1 MGKKENPIAMIEQA
15 FHAYTTAVEAKFESN
30 QRTPTTKEGKFE
42 WLNKDIQL
50 RHLVDQLEERP
61 EFSALVRETLSA
73 FRSDDRHSAR
83 KESWWRDPIHNF
95 FRRTRFYTHNFFK
108 GSDTTYDWFQRYE
121 KAFQRRSVQTTYLAP
136 LEFVEFPKPELKF
149 SGFRIRKFDRKEL
162 DEIVGNDVNRVF
174 YPHAFLDKDTLDV
187 LQEYWFIVA
196 KVEEEPRRLG
206 YLYYS
211 AADAAA
217 VKGHVYVEYTR
228 FPPAIERV
236 LARLVLFDW
245 VGNPQDQLTYS
256 GQDGLPFGFKI
267 PFVLRVGD
275 NDLQR
280 PNSAPDCSKLEE
292 SYGIQHVD
300 PHTEEEYKGRSTI
313 FNLNESRAAAFEQC
327 VQRADEFLRHLEKKK
342 HDTKLPYL
350 DTLDARWPFLKVAIG
365 NLVKAFLTEEDLEQ
379 LLWHITALEALLG
392 ERRPG
397 LTASLANKS
406 AAILGTTEKE
416 RKKWKKKFAG
426 NHDDGLYDLRSNLV
440 HGRKFKKDT
449 HRKQLFEARMM
460 AMRVTIWFVHY
471 LGDIAARINEGSWGN
486 KVPTREDFLILLDRS
501 EADRDRLSAL
511 LSNLPNGFPST
522 PDWSP

>member
-1 MGKKENPIAMIEQA
+1 MIEQA
-15 FHAYTTAVEAKFESN
+15 FHAYTKAVETKFEEK
-30 QRTPTTKEGKFE
+30 RRPPTNKGSLVE
-42 WLNKDIQL
+42 WLNRDDHL
-50 RHLVDQLEERP
+50 RALVKQLEDGH
-61 EFSALVRETLSA
+61 EFRALLEATRSE
-73 FRSDDRHSAR
+73 FRSDDWHSTKRA
-83 KESWWRDPIHNF
+83 SWWTDPVRNF
-95 FRRTRFYTHNFFK
+95 FRRTGFYTHNFFK

-149 SGFRIRKFDRKEL
+149 SGFGIRKFDRKEL

-174 YPHAFLDKDTLDV
+174 YPHAFLDKNTLDA

-245 VGNPQDQLTYS
+245 VGKPQDQLTYS

-267 PFVLRVGD
+267 PFVLRVDD

-280 PNSAPDCSKLEE
+280 PNSAPDCSKLEK

-300 PHTEEEYKGRSTI
+300 PHTEEEYKGHFTL

-327 VQRADEFLRHLEKKK
+327 VQRADECLRHLEKKK

-350 DTLDARWPFLKVAIG
+350 DTLDTRWPFLKVAIG
-365 NLVKAFLTEEDLEQ
+365 NLIKAFFTEDLEQ

-392 ERRPG
+392 EERGIRKSI
-397 LTASLANKS
+397 AKRS
-406 AAILGTTEKE
+406 AAILGTTKTE
-416 RKKWKKKFAG
+416 RKGLKKQFE
-426 NHDDGLYDLRSNLV
+426 DLYDLRCALV
-440 HGRKFKKDT
+440 HGRQFKEDV

-471 LGDIAARINEGSWGN
+471 LGEMAARIKEESWQGE
-486 KVPTREDFLILLDRS
+486 VPDREDLVILLDRRS
-501 EADRDRLSAL
+501 RNADQKRLQAIL
-511 LSNLPNGFPST
+511 NDLPTGFPAA
-522 PDWSP
+522 PDWFL

>member
-1 MGKKENPIAMIEQA
+1 MVMVEQA
-15 FHAYTTAVEAKFESN
+15 FHTYTKAVETKFKAS
-30 QRTPTTKEGKFE
+30 RRPPKTKGGSVE
-42 WLNKDIQL
+42 LRNKA
-50 RHLVDQLEERP
+50 RHLCDLVDQLEDGP
-61 EFSALVRETLSA
+61 EFSALVEKTRSA
-73 FRSDDRHSAR
+73 FHGDWHSAR

-95 FRRTRFYTHNFFK
+95 FRRTRFCTHNFFK

-136 LEFVEFPKPELKF
+136 LEFVTFPKPELNF
-149 SGFRIRKFDRKEL
+149 SGFRIRKFDRNGL

-174 YPHAFLDKDTLDV
+174 YPYAFLDKNTLDA

-196 KVEEEPRRLG
+196 KVEEEPQRLG

-228 FPPAIERV
+228 LPPAIERV
-236 LARLVLFDW
+236 LARLILFDW

-267 PFVLRVGD
+267 PFVLRVDD
-275 NDLQR
+275 NDLKG
-280 PNSAPDCSKLEE
+280 PESAPDRSKLKTTPWGNE
-292 SYGIQHVD
+292 G
-300 PHTEEEYKGRSTI
+300 EYEI
-313 FNLNESRAAAFEQC
+313 PIVLFNLNESRVATFEQC
-327 VQRADEFLRHLEKKK
+327 VQRADECLRHLEKKK

-350 DTLDARWPFLKVAIG
+350 ETLDTRWPFLKVAIG
-365 NLVKAFLTEEDLEQ
+365 NLIKAFFTEELEQ

-392 ERRPG
+392 ERGPG
-397 LTASLANKS
+397 VTASIARRS
-406 AAILGTTEKE
+406 AAILGATERE
-416 RKKWKKKFAG
+416 RKGWKKKFAG
-426 NHDDGLYDLRSNLV
+426 NNGLYDLRSALV
-440 HGRKFKKDT
+440 HGRQFEKDV

-460 AMRVTIWFVHY
+460 AMRVMIWFVHY
-471 LGDIAARINEGSWGN
+471 LGDIAARINEGTWKS

-511 LSNLPNGFPST
+511 LSNLPTGFPST
-522 PDWSP
+522 PTWSP